1 MLKIVFFAQ
10 LREQLATSELQLDVV
25 PDNVGALRELLADK
39 GSKWRE
45 FLMAENCLAAVNQVV
60 ADNAKPLHA
69 NDEVAFFPPVTG
81 G

>member
-25 PDNVGALRELLADK
+25 PSNVGALRDLLAEK
-39 GSKWRE
+39 GQKWRD
-45 FLMAENCLAAVNQVV
+45 FLMAEHCLAAVNQVI
-60 ADNAKPLHA
+60 ADNAQPLQPH
-69 NDEVAFFPPVTG
+69 DEVAFFPPVTG

>member
-25 PDNVGALRELLADK
+25 PSNVGALRNLLAEK
-39 GSKWRE
+39 GQKWRD
-45 FLMAENCLAAVNQVV
+45 FLKTEHCLAAVNQVI
-60 ADNAKPLHA
+60 ADNTQPLQPH
-69 NDEVAFFPPVTG
+69 DEVAFFPPVTG